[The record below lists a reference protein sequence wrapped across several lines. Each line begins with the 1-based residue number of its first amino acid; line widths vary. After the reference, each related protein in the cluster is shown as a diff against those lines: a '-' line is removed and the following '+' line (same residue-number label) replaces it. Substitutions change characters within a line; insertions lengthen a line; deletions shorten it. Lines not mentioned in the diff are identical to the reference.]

1 MVIKI
6 RPGNDLLLAIAFLA
20 GGLMQAQTTIQPR
33 QMDYSYGGVL
43 YNEEYTIQVDL
54 QSSGYKLGYR
64 KGTIKKYYLTKF
76 YQLDFGHLK
85 HPKEYHQSLR
95 TQSILHNITSAN
107 GFIYGKQ
114 NSFFAIRGGIG
125 AKRYFS
131 EKAKRKGI
139 SIALTYEGGPSLGI
153 TKPYYLDIRRY
164 NGDRYYINAEKYSA
178 ANREQFLD
186 LNSIAGS
193 SSSLR
198 GLTEINLI
206 PGIQGKAAINFTFGE
221 VEEYIKSLE
230 AGLMLDL
237 YARKIPIMIDVP
249 NSAYFINFYIGI
261 QLGRRK

>member
-1 MVIKI
+1 LVI
-6 RPGNDLLLAIAFLA
+6 RNRSGLSLLLALTV
-20 GGLMQAQTTIQPR
+20 GTCSSSYAQTTIQPR

-43 YNEEYTIQVDL
+43 YTEEYTVQVDL

-64 KGTIKKYYLTKF
+64 KGTIKKYYLTNF

-114 NSFFAIRGGIG
+114 NSFFAVRGGIG

-139 SIALTYEGGPSLGI
+139 SIALTYEAGPSLGI

-164 NGDRYYINAEKYSA
+164 NGDRYFIKAEKYTE
-178 ANREQFLD
+178 ANRKDFLD

-230 AGLMLDL
+230 AGLMFDL

-249 NSAYFINFYIGI
+249 NSAYFINFYVGI